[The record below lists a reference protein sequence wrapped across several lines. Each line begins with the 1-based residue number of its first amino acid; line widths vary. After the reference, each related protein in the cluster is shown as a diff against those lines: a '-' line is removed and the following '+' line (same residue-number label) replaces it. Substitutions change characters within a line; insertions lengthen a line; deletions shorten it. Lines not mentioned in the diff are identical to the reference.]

1 MYNRIDSI
9 HKKINEMHSLLSEI
23 RAEMALLYADLNN
36 EALPELETIVV
47 EEDG

>member
-9 HKKINEMHSLLSEI
+9 HKKINEMHSILAGL
-23 RAEMALLYADLNN
+23 RAEMALLYADMNS
-36 EALPELETIVV
+36 EALPELEVIVV